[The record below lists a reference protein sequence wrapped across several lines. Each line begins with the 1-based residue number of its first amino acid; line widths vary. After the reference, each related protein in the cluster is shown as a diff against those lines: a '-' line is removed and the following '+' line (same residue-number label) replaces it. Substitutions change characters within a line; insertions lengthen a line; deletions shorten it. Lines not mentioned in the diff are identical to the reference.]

1 MGLFDLFVPTVKAA
15 SPEASIS
22 IDAAES
28 LYPVNTLNSL
38 GGYYFMGNQTATR
51 TEAMGV
57 PALARARNIICTTI
71 GSFGMHTRNIATG
84 ERVQQPRVINQPDPR
99 IAGSAFWSWLA
110 EDILF
115 YGYGYARVMQ
125 RYADTGRIQ
134 AMERIDPLRVTVQ
147 TNGNGTEID
156 AYAVDGLYIDP
167 SELVVFTGLDEGI
180 LNRAGRTI
188 RAASALEKTA
198 YDFAIDPNPQTILKN
213 SGVALPKDRV
223 AALVA
228 AFKNRTSKAVTFL
241 NGDVSIETVGY
252 DPKNLQLN
260 EARGY
265 LALELCR
272 AAGLPAFFASAEP
285 NSFTY
290 SNAVSE
296 RRSLIDY
303 SLRPLMTAIEQRMS
317 LSDFTPLGQDV
328 KFDLDD
334 FLRGN
339 PMERAQVYEILHRI
353 GAMSIDEIRE
363 EEDLLL

>member
-1 MGLFDLFVPTVKAA
+1 
-15 SPEASIS
+15 
-22 IDAAES
+22 
-28 LYPVNTLNSL
+28 
-38 GGYYFMGNQTATR
+38 
-51 TEAMGV
+51 
-57 PALARARNIICTTI
+57 
-71 GSFGMHTRNIATG
+71 
-84 ERVQQPRVINQPDPR
+84 
-99 IAGSAFWSWLA
+99 
-110 EDILF
+110 
-115 YGYGYARVMQ
+115 
-125 RYADTGRIQ
+125 
-134 AMERIDPLRVTVQ
+134 MERIDPLRVTVT

-156 AYAVDGLYIDP
+156 GYAVDGSTIDP

-198 YDFAIDPNPQTILKN
+198 YDFAINPNPQTILKN

-272 AAGLPAFFASAEP
+272 AAGLPAYFASAEP

-303 SLRPLMTAIEQRMS
+303 SLRPLMTCIEQRLS
-317 LSDFTPLGQDV
+317 LSDFTPLGQEV

>member
-1 MGLFDLFVPTVKAA
+1 MGLFDRFASPTVKAVPKT
-15 SPEASIS
+15 SLVDIEA
-22 IDAAES
+22 AS
-28 LYPVNTLNSL
+28 LYPVNSPNSL
-38 GGYYFMGNQTATR
+38 GGAYFFGTQTASR

-57 PALARARNIICTTI
+57 PALARGRNIICSTI

-84 ERVQQPRVINQPDPR
+84 EKVQQPRVINQPDSR
-99 IAGSAFWSWLA
+99 IAGSAFYAWLA

-115 YGYGYARVMQ
+115 YGYGYALVNS

-134 AMERIDPLRVTVQ
+134 SMERVDPIRVTVQ
-147 TNGNGTEID
+147 TNSTATEID
-156 AYAVDGLYIDP
+156 AYAVDGIYIDP
-167 SELVVFTGLDEGI
+167 TTLVVFPGLDEGV

-198 YDFAIDPNPQTILKN
+198 YDFAVDPNPQTILKN

-241 NGDVSIETVGY
+241 NGDVSIETIGY

-260 EARGY
+260 EARNY
-265 LALELCR
+265 LALEMCR
-272 AAGLPAFFASAEP
+272 AIGLPAFFASAEP

-296 RRSLIDY
+296 RRSLVDY
-303 SLRPLMTAIEQRMS
+303 SLRPLMTVIEQRLS
-317 LSDFTPLGQDV
+317 LSDFTPLGQEV

-339 PMERAQVYEILHRI
+339 PYERAQVYEILNRI
-353 GAMSIDEIRE
+353 GAMSVDEIRE

>member
-1 MGLFDLFVPTVKAA
+1 MGFRNLFVPSIVKAETPA
-15 SPEASIS
+15 ATIDIEA
-22 IDAAES
+22 S
-28 LYPVNTLNSL
+28 LYPVNTYDSL
-38 GGYYFMGNQTATR
+38 GGFYFSGNQSATR
-51 TEAMGV
+51 SEAMGV
-57 PALARARNIICTTI
+57 PTLARARNMICMTL
-71 GSFGMHTRNIATG
+71 GSFEMTTRNIATG
-84 ERVQQPRVINQPDPR
+84 EKVQQPRVINQPDPR
-99 IAGSAFWSWLA
+99 IAGSGFWSWLA

-115 YGYGYARVMQ
+115 YGYGYARVLN

-147 TNGNGTEID
+147 TNSNSTEID
-156 AYAVDGLYIDP
+156 AYRVDGYYIDP
-167 SELVVFTGLDEGI
+167 ADLVVFNGLDEGI

-198 YDFAIDPNPQTILKN
+198 YDFAINPNPQTILKN
-213 SGVALPKDRV
+213 SGVALPKERV

-272 AAGLPAFFASAEP
+272 AAGLPAYFASAEP

-303 SLRPLMTAIEQRMS
+303 SLLPIMTAIEQRLS

-339 PMERAQVYEILHRI
+339 PMERAQVYEILNRI

>member
-1 MGLFDLFVPTVKAA
+1 MGLFDLFVPSTVKAA
-15 SPEASIS
+15 PAPSLVDVEA
-22 IDAAES
+22 AS
-28 LYPVNTLNSL
+28 LYPVNSINSL
-38 GGYYFMGNQTATR
+38 GGYYWNGNQTATR

-57 PALARARNIICTTI
+57 PALARARNIICTTV
-71 GSFGMHTRNIATG
+71 GSFEMHTRNIATG
-84 ERVQQPRVINQPDPR
+84 EKVQQPRVINQPDPR
-99 IAGSAFWSWLA
+99 IAGSAFWAWLA
-110 EDILF
+110 EDLLF
-115 YGYGYARVMQ
+115 VGYGYARVMS

-134 AMERIDPLRVTVQ
+134 SMERIDPLRVTVQ
-147 TNGNGTEID
+147 TNSMGTQID
-156 AYAVDGLYIDP
+156 AYAVDGSYIDP

-198 YDFAIDPNPQTILKN
+198 YDFAVDPNPQTILKN

-290 SNAVSE
+290 SNSVSE

-303 SLRPLMTAIEQRMS
+303 SLRPLMTVIEQRLS
-317 LSDFTPLGQDV
+317 LSDFTPLGQEV

-339 PMERAQVYEILHRI
+339 PLERAQVYEILNRI
-353 GAMSIDEIRE
+353 GAMSVDEIRE

>member
-1 MGLFDLFVPTVKAA
+1 MGLFDLFVPKVNAVPAPSVVDVEAA
-15 SPEASIS
+15 
-22 IDAAES
+22 S
-28 LYPVNTLNSL
+28 LYPVNSINSL
-38 GGYYFMGNQTATR
+38 GGYYFQGNQTATR
-51 TEAMGV
+51 SEAMGV
-57 PALARARNIICTTI
+57 PALARARNIICTTL
-71 GSFGMHTRNIATG
+71 GSFYMETRNVVTG

-115 YGYGYARVMQ
+115 YGYGYARVQ
-125 RYADTGRIQ
+125 NRYADTGRIQ
-134 AMERIDPLRVTVQ
+134 AMERIDPIRVTVR
-147 TNGNGTEID
+147 TNSMGTEID
-156 AYAVDGLYIDP
+156 AYAVDGSYIDP
-167 SELVVFTGLDEGI
+167 SDLVVFTGLDEGI

-198 YDFAIDPNPQTILKN
+198 YDFAVDPNPQTILKN

-272 AAGLPAFFASAEP
+272 AAGLPAYFASAEP

-303 SLRPLMTAIEQRMS
+303 SLRPLMTVIEQRLS
-317 LSDFTPLGQDV
+317 LSDFTPLGQEV

-339 PMERAQVYEILHRI
+339 PMERAQVYEILNRI

>member
-1 MGLFDLFVPTVKAA
+1 MGFRDLFVPTTVEAA
-15 SPEASIS
+15 KPAPTVDVEA
-22 IDAAES
+22 S
-28 LYPVNTLNSL
+28 LYPVNTYDSL
-38 GGYYFMGNQTATR
+38 GGFFFAGNQSATR
-51 TEAMGV
+51 AEAMGV
-57 PALARARNIICTTI
+57 PTLARARNMICMTL
-71 GSFGMHTRNIATG
+71 GSFQMHTRNIATG
-84 ERVQQPRVINQPDPR
+84 EKIQQPRVINQPDPR
-99 IAGSAFWSWLA
+99 ITGSAFYSWLS
-110 EDILF
+110 EDIAF

-134 AMERIDPLRVTVQ
+134 AMERIDPIRVTVQ

-156 AYAVDGLYIDP
+156 AYMVDGYYIDP
-167 SELVVFTGLDEGI
+167 SDLVVYPGLDEGI

-198 YDFAIDPNPQTILKN
+198 YDFAINPNPQTILKN

-265 LALELCR
+265 LALEICR
-272 AAGLPAFFASAEP
+272 AANIPAFFASAEP

-290 SNAVSE
+290 SNAVNE

-303 SLRPLMTAIEQRMS
+303 SLRPIMTVIEQRMS
-317 LSDFTPLGQDV
+317 LSDFTPLGQEV
-328 KFDLDD
+328 KYDLDD

-339 PMERAQVYEILHRI
+339 PYERAQVYEILNRI

>member
-1 MGLFDLFVPTVKAA
+1 MP
-15 SPEASIS
+15 
-22 IDAAES
+22 
-28 LYPVNTLNSL
+28 
-38 GGYYFMGNQTATR
+38 
-51 TEAMGV
+51 
-57 PALARARNIICTTI
+57 
-71 GSFGMHTRNIATG
+71 
-84 ERVQQPRVINQPDPR
+84 
-99 IAGSAFWSWLA
+99 
-110 EDILF
+110 
-115 YGYGYARVMQ
+115 
-125 RYADTGRIQ
+125 
-134 AMERIDPLRVTVQ
+134 
-147 TNGNGTEID
+147 
-156 AYAVDGLYIDP
+156 IDP

-198 YDFAIDPNPQTILKN
+198 YDFAINPNPQTILKN

-272 AAGLPAFFASAEP
+272 AAGLPAYFASAEP

-296 RRSLIDY
+296 RRSLVDY
-303 SLRPLMTAIEQRMS
+303 SLRPLMTCIEQRMS
-317 LSDFTPLGQDV
+317 LSDFTPLGQEV

-339 PMERAQVYEILHRI
+339 PMERAQVYEILNRI
-353 GAMSIDEIRE
+353 GAMSIEEIRE

>member
-1 MGLFDLFVPTVKAA
+1 MGLFNRSNASTVTADA
-15 SPEASIS
+15 PAVSVGVEA
-22 IDAAES
+22 S
-28 LYPVNTLNSL
+28 LYPVNSINSL
-38 GGYYFMGNQTATR
+38 AGYYFMGNQTATR

-57 PALARARNIICTTI
+57 PALARARNIICSTL
-71 GSFGMHTRNIATG
+71 GSFEMNTRNIATG
-84 ERVQQPRVINQPDPR
+84 EKVQQPRVINQPDSR
-99 IAGSAFWSWLA
+99 IAGSAFWAWVA

-115 YGYGYARVMQ
+115 YGYGYARVIR

-134 AMERIDPLRVTVQ
+134 DIERIDPIRVTVQ
-147 TNGNGTEID
+147 TNANGTQIES
-156 AYAVDGLYIDP
+156 YAVDGIYIDP
-167 SELVVFTGLDEGI
+167 SELVVWTGLDEGI

-198 YDFAIDPNPQTILKN
+198 YDFAINPNPQTILKN

-223 AALVA
+223 AALVE
-228 AFKNRTSKAVTFL
+228 AFKTRTSKAVTFL

-303 SLRPLMTAIEQRMS
+303 SLRPLMTVIEQRLS
-317 LSDFTPLGQDV
+317 LSDFTPLGQEV

-339 PMERAQVYEILHRI
+339 PYERAQVYEILNRI

>member
-1 MGLFDLFVPTVKAA
+1 MGLRDLFVPTTVETAK
-15 SPEASIS
+15 PEATV
-22 IDAAES
+22 DVEAS
-28 LYPVNTLNSL
+28 LYPVNNYDSL
-38 GGYYFMGNQTATR
+38 GGFFFAGNQSATR
-51 TEAMGV
+51 AEAMGV
-57 PALARARNIICTTI
+57 PTLARARNMICMTL
-71 GSFGMHTRNIATG
+71 GSFRMHTRNIATG
-84 ERVQQPRVINQPDPR
+84 EKIQQPRVINQPDPR
-99 IAGSAFWSWLA
+99 ITGSAFYSWLS
-110 EDILF
+110 EDIAF

-134 AMERIDPLRVTVQ
+134 AMERIDPIRVTVQ

-156 AYAVDGLYIDP
+156 AYMVDGYYIDP
-167 SELVVFTGLDEGI
+167 SDLVVYPGLDEGI

-198 YDFAIDPNPQTILKN
+198 YDFAINPNPQTILKN

-265 LALELCR
+265 LALEICR
-272 AAGLPAFFASAEP
+272 AANIPAFFASAEP

-290 SNAVSE
+290 SNAVNE

-303 SLRPLMTAIEQRMS
+303 SLRPIMTVIEQRMS
-317 LSDFTPLGQDV
+317 LSDFTPLGQEV
-328 KFDLDD
+328 KYDLDD

-339 PMERAQVYEILHRI
+339 PYERAQVYEILNRI
-353 GAMSIDEIRE
+353 GAMSVDEIRE